1 MLQVVITPNDN
12 YSLAE
17 MAQMAVEGGAQW
29 LQLRVPGL
37 PDDEVREAAPDV
49 VALCREAGI
58 MLTIENDVALA
69 RELELHGVFVHRGA
83 EDPVKLRETLG
94 AEAIIGAEV
103 TDADQAC
110 ALAAADIDYVA
121 LGDSVK
127 DAKSVIDAIRAA
139 GCHIPV
145 VAYRPLSAFSDEEI
159 ALLSADGFSGLCGGA
174 GIFSEADPAGRIRA
188 IIAELKPNL

>member
-37 PDDEVREAAPDV
+37 PETEVREAAPDV
-49 VALCREAGI
+49 AALCREAGI
-58 MLTIENDVALA
+58 MLTIENDVAMA
-69 RELELHGVFVHRGA
+69 RELELHGVFVHHGT

-103 TDADQAC
+103 SSAEEAC
-110 ALAAADIDYVA
+110 RLAGADIDYVA
-121 LGDSVK
+121 LNEGITN
-127 DAKSVIDAIRAA
+127 AKEIISAIRAA
-139 GCHIPV
+139 DCLIPV

-174 GIFSEADPAGRIRA
+174 GVFSQDDPAGRIRT
-188 IIAELKPNL
+188 IIASLKPNL